1 MYVNA
6 KMIPVEIIPGNRGE
20 GNEGV
25 VEGVNSSMIYL
36 THCKNFVNTP
46 MFFFRMH
53 IIGTIHYIN
62 VSIFFI

>member
-46 MFFFRMH
+46 MYSH
-53 IIGTIHYIN
+53 PA
-62 VSIFFI
+62 